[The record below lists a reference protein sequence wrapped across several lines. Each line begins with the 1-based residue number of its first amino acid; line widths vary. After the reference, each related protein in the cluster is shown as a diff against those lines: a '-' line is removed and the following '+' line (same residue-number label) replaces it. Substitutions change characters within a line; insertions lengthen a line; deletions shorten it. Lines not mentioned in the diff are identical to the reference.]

1 MSLSEALLSF
11 PSHVEQWL
19 VLVYLAAVLVGAWVL
34 DARQHVHDER
44 AERLDGD
51 RAQQGSQTAVPQLYR
66 SLGTWAETDFGR
78 FHAGVALVMFAAVSV
93 LAAVALSRWGGQSG
107 TGLFV
112 LALLLSG
119 RRLIMGTV
127 KAWRTRSVTDEFD

>member
-1 MSLSEALLSF
+1 MSFSEALLSF
-11 PSHVEQWL
+11 PRQIEQWL

-34 DARQHVHDER
+34 EARQQVHDER

-51 RAQQGSQTAVPQLYR
+51 RVQQGSQAHVPQLYR
-66 SLGTWAETDFGR
+66 SLGSWAETDFGR
-78 FHAGVALVMFAAVSV
+78 FHARVALVMFAAVCV
-93 LAAVALSRWGGQSG
+93 LAAVALSRWGGQNG

-119 RRLIMGTV
+119 CRLIMGTV
-127 KAWRTRSVTDEFD
+127 KAWRTRSITDEFD